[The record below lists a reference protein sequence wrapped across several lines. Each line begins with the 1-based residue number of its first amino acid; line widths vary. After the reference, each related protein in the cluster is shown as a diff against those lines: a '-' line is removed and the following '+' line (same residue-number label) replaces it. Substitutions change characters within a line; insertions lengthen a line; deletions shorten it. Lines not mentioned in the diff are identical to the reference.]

1 MNTTQLIDDLSAV
14 LRAQIA
20 RAKEIQKMPADVL
33 LRRPAPDQWNTVEVF
48 EHMNLSS
55 GVYLKGLKDVFVRRA
70 TAVKPNAAFRP
81 GLLGNYFT
89 KGMLPKPDGRIALR
103 MKTMKM
109 FDPPRNQ
116 GASSES
122 IARFITLCEAF
133 LQLLEKARTTDLNAM
148 KVPSSLGPIIRFKAG
163 DAFRFPIAHQQRHFL
178 QIERALGRGVQA
190 PTSAG

>member
-1 MNTTQLIDDLSAV
+1 MDTKKLLQE
-14 LRAQIA
+14 LRVVVEEQQQRA
-20 RAKEIQKMPADVL
+20 RAIRAMDP
-33 LRRPAPDQWNTVEVF
+33 RRLQHRTAPDQWTVLEVF
-48 EHMNLSS
+48 EHLVLSS
-55 GVYLKGLKDVFVRRA
+55 GVYSRGLRRAFDKDVPAKPFD
-70 TAVKPNAAFRP
+70 AVFSP
-81 GLLGNYFT
+81 GMLGNYFT